1 MLRWLMG
8 SREKIVLQALERSQ
22 AIIEFKIDGTIITA
36 NEKFLTAMSYTLLEV
51 KGRHHRIFVD
61 PDEANSPSYAEFWE
75 SLRQGNFRK
84 ETFRRIDKNGKEV
97 WIQASYNPIVG
108 RNGCPVKVVKIA
120 TDVTA
125 ETLRNADYRS
135 KIDAID
141 RSQAVIEFELDG
153 TIITANQN
161 FLSVMGYD
169 LSEVQGR
176 HHRLFVDR
184 EYASSPVYAEFWDA
198 LRRGEFKA
206 AEFKRVAKDGRDVW
220 IQATYNPLF
229 DPNGRP
235 FKIVKYATDIT
246 AMVNRRE
253 EVERIG
259 RQVEAALEQI
269 VGTVN
274 TTDEQSAMASGGAA
288 ETASTVQAVVAAAT
302 QFDASTQEIA
312 RSMADSRSAVDR
324 TLQESAAADEATQ
337 ALTKATAEMNGIVE
351 IIQTI
356 ASQINLLALNATIE
370 SARAGEA
377 GKGFSVV
384 ANEVKALANQVAAA
398 TTQISDEIGNVQA
411 VSGDVVRRLKSISDG
426 IASVRDSVAVIAGAT
441 EEQAS
446 TSQEMIGNMHNASEA
461 TSEVSNNLEMIRAS
475 IGVAKAATDE
485 GMALCRSLERDA
497 G

>member
-1 MLRWLMG
+1 MLGWLLG
-8 SREKIVLQALERSQ
+8 SREKRTLQAFERSQ
-22 AIIEFKIDGTIITA
+22 AIIEFKLDGTIITA
-36 NEKFLTAMSYTLLEV
+36 NENFLKAMNYNLPEI

-61 PDEANSPSYAEFWE
+61 PDEANSPSYTEFWE

-84 ETFRRIDKNGKEV
+84 DTFRRVGKNGKEV
-97 WIQASYNPIVG
+97 WIQASYNPVVG
-108 RNGCPVKVVKIA
+108 RNGRPAKVVKIA

-125 ETLRNADYRS
+125 ETLRNADYHS
-135 KIDAID
+135 QIDAIGK
-141 RSQAVIEFELDG
+141 SQAVIEFELDG

-161 FLSVMGYD
+161 FLSAMGYA

-176 HHRLFVDR
+176 HHRLFVHR
-184 EYASSPVYAEFWDA
+184 EHANSPAYAEFWES

-206 AEFKRVAKDGRDVW
+206 AEFKRIDK
-220 IQATYNPLF
+220 IC
-229 DPNGRP
+229 DPSGRP

-253 EVERIG
+253 EVEHIG
-259 RQVEAALEQI
+259 RQVEAALERI

-302 QFDASTQEIA
+302 EFDASTQEIA
-312 RSMADSRSAVDR
+312 RSMAESRSAVDR

-337 ALTKATAEMNGIVE
+337 ALTKATAQMNGIVE

-398 TTQISDEIGNVQA
+398 TTQISDEIGSVQA
-411 VSGDVVRRLKSISDG
+411 VSGDVVRRLQSIRDG
-426 IASVRDSVAVIAGAT
+426 IASVRDSVTVIAGAT

-446 TSQEMIGNMHNASEA
+446 TSQEMTSNMHNASAAVDEIGN
-461 TSEVSNNLEMIRAS
+461 SLEMIRAS

-485 GMALCRSLERDA
+485 GMVLCRSLEHDA

>member
-1 MLRWLMG
+1 MLGWLLG
-8 SREKIVLQALERSQ
+8 SHAERTLQAFERSQ
-22 AIIEFKIDGTIITA
+22 AVIEFNVDGTIINA
-36 NEKFLTAMSYTLLEV
+36 NENFLTAMNYDLPEI

-61 PDEANSPSYAEFWE
+61 PDEANSSSYAEFWE
-75 SLRQGNFRK
+75 SLRQGSFRK
-84 ETFRRIDKNGKEV
+84 DTFRRIGKNGKEV

-108 RNGCPVKVVKIA
+108 RNGRPVKIVKIA

-125 ETLRNADYRS
+125 ETLRNADYHS
-135 KIDAID
+135 QIDAIG

-161 FLSVMGYD
+161 FLSVMGYA
-169 LSEVQGR
+169 LSEIQGR
-176 HHRLFVDR
+176 HHRLFVNR
-184 EYASSPVYAEFWDA
+184 EHANSRAYTEFWDA

-206 AEFKRVAKDGRDVW
+206 AEFKRVDKGGRDVW
-220 IQATYNPLF
+220 IQATYNPIF
-229 DPNGRP
+229 DPSGRP

-259 RQVEAALEQI
+259 RQVEAALERI

-274 TTDEQSAMASGGAA
+274 VTDEQSAMASGGAA

-302 QFDASTQEIA
+302 EFDASTQEIA
-312 RSMADSRSAVDR
+312 RSMAESRSAVDR
-324 TLQESAAADEATQ
+324 TLEESAAADEATQ

-377 GKGFSVV
+377 GRGFSVV

-398 TTQISDEIGNVQA
+398 TTQISDEIGSVQT

-426 IASVRDSVAVIAGAT
+426 IASVRDGVTVIASAT
-441 EEQAS
+441 EEQAA
-446 TSQEMIGNMHNASEA
+446 TSQEMTGNMHNASAAVNEIGN
-461 TSEVSNNLEMIRAS
+461 SLEMIRSS

-485 GMALCRSLERDA
+485 GMALCRSLERDT